1 MRKIHVVPILVQVE
15 DRQQRGVFRTMIG
28 KGRLRNVVRGVLIV
42 YLVPALV
49 IFGGLA
55 AMPPAAQAMFLPSAE
70 QVSIRSEDT
79 AQLRRALE
87 SKVVR
92 QRLAD
97 FGVTPEEVSLRMSEW
112 TDDEIHQ
119 LSGVAEEFHAG
130 GSALGTIALLLV
142 IALLA
147 VLVLHLTG
155 HKVIITK

>member
-1 MRKIHVVPILVQVE
+1 MITRSGL
-15 DRQQRGVFRTMIG
+15 RGI
-28 KGRLRNVVRGVLIV
+28 VRGVLIV

-49 IFGGLA
+49 VFGGLS
-55 AMPPAAQAMFLPSAE
+55 AMPSLAAAMFLPSSE
-70 QVSIRSEDT
+70 QMTIRSEDT
-79 AQLRRALE
+79 AQIRRALE

-97 FGVTPEEVSLRMSEW
+97 FGLTPAEISLRMSEW

-119 LSGVAEEFHAG
+119 LSGVAEQFHAG
-130 GSALGTIALLLV
+130 GGTLGAIAFIFV

-147 VLVLHLTG
+147 VLILHLTG